1 MLHFLIRI
9 VIVHFRG
16 QATHCV
22 FGLLSSADNGRRD
35 VLHPA
40 VPVAVNK
47 LGHVVR
53 FRFRVLQVEIGR
65 LSRALVRVPIGG
77 NSPGI
82 SAGI

>member
-1 MLHFLIRI
+1 MLHFLVRI

-16 QATHCV
+16 QATHRV
-22 FGLLSSADNGRRD
+22 FGLLSRADNDRSD
-35 VLHPA
+35 VLHPT

-53 FRFRVLQVEIGR
+53 LVIWVLQVEIGR

-77 NSPGI
+77 DSPGI